1 MKIRINEHKVV
12 LNVEYYDAK
21 TKVVTVKI
29 FGSMCKFQEHEYSVV
44 EVDDV

>member
-12 LNVEYYDAK
+12 LNVEHYDAK

-29 FGSMCKFQEHEYSVV
+29 FGTMCKFQAHEYNVV
-44 EVDDV
+44 EVENV